1 MMRIIADLHI
11 HSKYSRAV
19 SKQMDID
26 HIAEWARIKGIDLIG
41 TGDFTHFKW
50 IAEIK
55 EKLKEDGSG
64 LLRLKSD
71 KFSTSS
77 NNIYTSSEPWA
88 GGESRSIRFM
98 LTTEISCIYKQG
110 DAKSKCRKIHL
121 LVFAPSIKTVEKINI
136 ELNKIGNIHSDGR
149 PILGISA
156 YNLSKLIFDID
167 PRCMVIPAHAWTPWF
182 SIFGSKSGFDS
193 IKECFGDL
201 TDRIYAIETGLSS
214 DPEMNWRLSALD
226 NITLI
231 SNSDA
236 HSPANLGREANI
248 FRIDKDKITYDEIA
262 DIIKT
267 KDKKRFPATVEFYPE
282 EGKYHF
288 DGHANCKLVV
298 NPFEHKYLDGR
309 CPICRRP
316 MTIGVAWQ
324 VAKLADRKESKQ
336 LKNFPDSIHLVPLR
350 EIIANAY
357 GVGVQSKKVNLEYH
371 RLIKEVGPELKILLD
386 LSETEILEKIPPR
399 IAQGILNIKKNDLT
413 IDPGYDGIYGKVHI
427 FKDEDIKEKNQKTL
441 F

>member
-1 MMRIIADLHI
+1 
-11 HSKYSRAV
+11 
-19 SKQMDID
+19 MDID
-26 HIAEWARIKGIDLIG
+26 HLSMWAKIKGIDLIG

-50 IAEIK
+50 LEEIK
-55 EKLKEDGSG
+55 LKLKEDGSG
-64 LLRLKSD
+64 LLRLKNEKKVILNGSEGSIIKD
-71 KFSTSS
+71 TIDSSSTTQ
-77 NNIYTSSEPWA
+77 ND
-88 GGESRSIRFM
+88 RVIRFM

-110 DAKSKCRKIHL
+110 DLSNKNLEASKVRKIHL
-121 LVFAPSIKTVEKINI
+121 VVFAPSISTVEKINKA
-136 ELNKIGNIHSDGR
+136 LNEIGNIHSDGR

-156 YNLSKLIFDID
+156 YNLAKLILEID
-167 PRCMVIPAHAWTPWF
+167 DRCMIIPAHAWTPWF
-182 SIFGSKSGFDS
+182 SIFGSKSGFNT
-193 IKECFGDL
+193 IEECFGDIAPKI
-201 TDRIYAIETGLSS
+201 RAIETGLSS

-248 FRIDKDKITYDEIA
+248 FEIDKNRYTYNEIK
-262 DIIKT
+262 DIIES

-298 NPFEHKYLDGR
+298 NPFEEKYPDGR

-324 VAKLADRKESKQ
+324 VAKLADRKQSKQ
-336 LKNFPDSIHLVPLR
+336 LKNFSDSIHLVPLR
-350 EIIANAY
+350 EIIANAF
-357 GVGVQSKKVNLEYH
+357 GVGVQSKKVNAEYD
-371 RLIKEVGPELKILLD
+371 RLIKEVGPEFHILLD
-386 LSETEILEKIPPR
+386 LSKKELLEKIPER
-399 IAQGILNIKKNDLT
+399 IAQGIINVKNHNLT

-427 FKDEDIKEKNQKTL
+427 FKDEDLKEKKQQTL

>member
-1 MMRIIADLHI
+1 MRIIADLHI

-26 HIAEWARIKGIDLIG
+26 HLAQWAKIKGIDIVG

-50 IAEIK
+50 LEEIK
-55 EKLKEDGSG
+55 LKLKEDGSG
-64 LLRLKSD
+64 LLVSKD
-71 KFSTSS
+71 K
-77 NNIYTSSEPWA
+77 YKQ
-88 GGESRSIRFM
+88 RFM

-121 LVFAPSIKTVEKINI
+121 IVFAPSIATVEKIN
-136 ELNKIGNIHSDGR
+136 LALSKIGNIHSDGR
-149 PILGISA
+149 PILGISV
-156 YNLSKLIFDID
+156 YNLAKLIFEID

-182 SIFGSKSGFDS
+182 AIFGSKSGFDTLE
-193 IKECFGDL
+193 ECFGDL
-201 TDRIYAIETGLSS
+201 TPKIYAIETGLSS
-214 DPEMNWRLSALD
+214 DPEMNWRLSKLD

-236 HSPANLGREANI
+236 HSPANLGREVNI
-248 FRIDKDKITYDEIA
+248 FEIDSKKITYDEIC
-262 DIIKT
+262 DILKT

-288 DGHANCKLVV
+288 DGHANCKIVV
-298 NPFEHKYLDGR
+298 NPFEEKYPDGR

-316 MTIGVAWQ
+316 MTIGVASQ

-336 LKNFPDSIHLVPLR
+336 LKSFPDSIHLVPLR

-357 GVGVQSKKVNLEYH
+357 GVGVQSKKVNAEYD
-371 RLIKEVGPELKILLD
+371 RLIKEVGSEFHILLD
-386 LSETEILEKIPPR
+386 NDLINIPPR
-399 IAQGILNIKKNDLT
+399 IAEGIKNVRAGNIQ
-413 IDPGYDGIYGKVHI
+413 IDPGYDGIFGKVHI
-427 FKDEDIKEKNQKTL
+427 FKDEDLKEKQQKTL

>member
-1 MMRIIADLHI
+1 MRIIADLHI

-26 HIAEWARIKGIDLIG
+26 HLSEWAKIKGIDLIG

-50 IAEIK
+50 LAEIK
-55 EKLKEDGSG
+55 EKLVEDGSG
-64 LLRLKSD
+64 LLVSKD
-71 KFSTSS
+71 K
-77 NNIYTSSEPWA
+77 YKQ
-88 GGESRSIRFM
+88 RFM
-98 LTTEISCIYKQG
+98 LTSEISCIYKQG
-110 DAKSKCRKIHL
+110 PVGSKCRKIHL
-121 LVFAPSIKTVEKINI
+121 IVFAPSIVIVEKINI

-156 YNLSKLIFDID
+156 YNLAKLIFDID
-167 PRCMVIPAHAWTPWF
+167 DRCMVIPAHVWTPWF
-182 SIFGSKSGFDS
+182 SIFGSKSGFSS

-201 TDRIYAIETGLSS
+201 TDKIYAIETGLSS

-236 HSPANLGREANI
+236 HSPANLGREANV
-248 FRIDKDKITYDEIA
+248 FALDENNFTYDEIC

-267 KDKKRFPATVEFYPE
+267 KDKERFPTTLEFYPE

-288 DGHANCKLVV
+288 DGHANCKICVD
-298 NPFEHKYLDGR
+298 PFKAVIPSGSEESVINDETPR

-316 MTIGVAWQ
+316 MTIGVASQ

-350 EIIANAY
+350 EIIANAF
-357 GVGVQSKKVNLEYH
+357 GVGVQSKRVNAEYD
-371 RLIKEVGPELKILLD
+371 RLIKEFGSEFHILLD
-386 LSETEILEKIPPR
+386 LEQKYINDNFPPR
-399 IAQGILNIKKNDLT
+399 IAQGILNVKNGDLK
-413 IDPGYDGIYGKVHI
+413 IDPGYDGIFGKVHI
-427 FKDEDIKEKNQKTL
+427 FKD
-441 F
+441 

>member
-1 MMRIIADLHI
+1 MT
-11 HSKYSRAV
+11 
-19 SKQMDID
+19 ID
-26 HIAEWARIKGIDLIG
+26 TIGQWAKWKGIDVVG
-41 TGDFTHFKW
+41 TGDFTHPKW
-50 IAEIK
+50 FVEIK
-55 EKLKEDGSG
+55 NKLTEDGSG
-64 LLRLKSD
+64 LLSLKNSPV
-71 KFSTSS
+71 KF
-77 NNIYTSSEPWA
+77 I
-88 GGESRSIRFM
+88 
-98 LTTEISCIYKQG
+98 LTVEISSIYKQG
-110 DAKSKCRKIHL
+110 DKVRKVHT
-121 LVFAPSIKTVEKINI
+121 LVFAPDLKTVKKIN
-136 ELNKIGNIHSDGR
+136 LALGKIGNTYSDGR
-149 PILGISA
+149 PILGLPVKDLAKIVLDI
-156 YNLSKLIFDID
+156 NPDCLI
-167 PRCMVIPAHAWTPWF
+167 IPAHAWTPWF

-193 IKECFGDL
+193 IKECFGDM
-201 TDRIYAIETGLSS
+201 TKYICAIETGLSS

-226 NITLI
+226 HITLI

-248 FRIDKDKITYDEIA
+248 FEIAQDKFTYQEIA
-262 DIIKT
+262 DIIRA
-267 KDKKRFPATVEFYPE
+267 KDKKRFLATTEFYPE

-298 NPFEHKYLDGR
+298 NPFEEKYPDGR

-324 VAKLADRKESKQ
+324 VAKLADRKIPKQ

-357 GVGVQSKKVNLEYH
+357 GVGVQSKRVNLEYF
-371 RLIKEVGPELKILLD
+371 RLIKEVGPEFKILLD
-386 LSETEILEKIPPR
+386 LNEKELLAKIPTR

-427 FKDEDIKEKNQKTL
+427 FKDEDIKEKMQKTL